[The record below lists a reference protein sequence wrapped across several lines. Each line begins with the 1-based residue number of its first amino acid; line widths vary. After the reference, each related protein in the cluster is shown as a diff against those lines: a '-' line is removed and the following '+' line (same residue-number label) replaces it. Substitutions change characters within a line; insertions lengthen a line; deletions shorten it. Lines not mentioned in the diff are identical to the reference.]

1 MTQAIGEFLRSLFG
15 DNAALATI
23 IISIIPLIE
32 LKGAIP
38 FGVSP
43 SFWGE
48 HALTSFQAFLCSI
61 LGGAFVTIVLAFIF
75 KPIYNALKDKKFFKS
90 IINFFTASIKKKT
103 SQFDETGEKREE
115 ASESGES
122 TENQL
127 ENKKDD
133 KKTLWKKILI
143 VFGFVAIPV
152 PGTGVYTGTALA
164 ILLGL
169 NPLISIVTVTLGNIL
184 AGVII
189 MTICAVFPAFSTILF
204 YIFIVLIL
212 ALLIYKII
220 VHFVNKKNEK
230 ESV

>member
-61 LGGAFVTIVLAFIF
+61 VGGACVTIVLAFIF

-103 SQFDETGEKREE
+103 YQFDETGEKQEE

-122 TENQL
+122 TEKQL

-169 NPLISIVTVTLGNIL
+169 NPLISIVIVTLGNIL

>member
-75 KPIYNALKDKKFFKS
+75 
-90 IINFFTASIKKKT
+90 
-103 SQFDETGEKREE
+103 
-115 ASESGES
+115 
-122 TENQL
+122 
-127 ENKKDD
+127 
-133 KKTLWKKILI
+133 
-143 VFGFVAIPV
+143 
-152 PGTGVYTGTALA
+152 
-164 ILLGL
+164 
-169 NPLISIVTVTLGNIL
+169 
-184 AGVII
+184 
-189 MTICAVFPAFSTILF
+189 
-204 YIFIVLIL
+204 
-212 ALLIYKII
+212 
-220 VHFVNKKNEK
+220 
-230 ESV
+230 

>member
-1 MTQAIGEFLRSLFG
+1 M
-15 DNAALATI
+15 
-23 IISIIPLIE
+23 
-32 LKGAIP
+32 
-38 FGVSP
+38 
-43 SFWGE
+43 
-48 HALTSFQAFLCSI
+48 
-61 LGGAFVTIVLAFIF
+61 
-75 KPIYNALKDKKFFKS
+75 
-90 IINFFTASIKKKT
+90 
-103 SQFDETGEKREE
+103 
-115 ASESGES
+115 
-122 TENQL
+122 
-127 ENKKDD
+127 
-133 KKTLWKKILI
+133 I

-230 ESV
+230 GSV